1 MREIRTQNWGESLTW
16 APRHQIKCRASHKPP
31 DLAVL
36 SMLLGAPPAQTTGR
50 SPSGLVTGCE
60 GCTTGEMCLC
70 ESMCRKAG
78 LAPSDVNRSRSLSN
92 PWAPYEQKSDVSCSS
107 CPGSARLL
115 LLFCIMEGLMDS
127 CLICKS
133 QKIEANHS
141 KSFPFYTYDSQA
153 FASYISFA
161 FP

>member
-31 DLAVL
+31 DQAVL

-50 SPSGLVTGCE
+50 SHSGLVTGCE

-92 PWAPYEQKSDVSCSS
+92 PWAPYKC
-107 CPGSARLL
+107 
-115 LLFCIMEGLMDS
+115 LLFKLPQLCQAVTSVLHHGGADGLLSD
-127 CLICKS
+127 LQIP
-133 QKIEANHS
+133 ENRS
-141 KSFPFYTYDSQA
+141 KSLQVLPFLHIWLTS
-153 FASYISFA
+153 ICLLH
-161 FP
+161 